1 MTVTVDDCIKFMATL
16 APPSL
21 AESWDNVGLQIG
33 SRKGEVNHIV
43 VALDP
48 SPRVVDHACDV
59 GADLLIT
66 HHPVML
72 SPIRILDIDSPVGHV
87 IRSAVSGRLSIFS
100 AHTNLDSAS
109 GGINDQ
115 LASRMG
121 LTGVVP
127 LLPAVAE
134 QTVRLEL
141 MLPTGLTR
149 HDIQKA
155 VGSALWPSDASDS
168 GACETVTGICSPDAQ
183 GFQAGRLVSLVLKRD
198 KVDGVLKRFVES
210 MGNTAF
216 FHEVRPITAAAS
228 TEGLGRFGNLHE
240 PMALAPF
247 IDHLKQCLGLTRMR
261 QIGVDPSG
269 IRRIMVCSGSGGSLL
284 ESFFASDADVFV
296 TGDIRYHDARRI
308 EDVGR
313 CVIDIGH
320 FESEHLVVEW
330 LAERLSA
337 YFNGEAH
344 AVTVMASP
352 VEADPFKIW

>member
-1 MTVTVDDCIKFMATL
+1 MAVTVDDCIKMMATL

-33 SRKGEVNHIV
+33 SRKGSVNHIV

-48 SPRVVDHACDV
+48 SPRVVDNACDM
-59 GADLLIT
+59 GAELLIT

-72 SPIRILDIDSPVGHV
+72 SPIRTLDIDSPVGRV
-87 IRSAVSGRLSIFS
+87 IRSAVRGGLSIFS

-127 LLPAVAE
+127 LMPAIEE

-141 MLPTGLTR
+141 MLPIGMDR
-149 HDIQKA
+149 HDVQRV
-155 VGSALWPSDASDS
+155 VGSALSPPEVAGS
-168 GACETVTGICSPDAQ
+168 GEGEAVIGIWDYETK
-183 GFQAGRLVSLVLKRD
+183 GFQAGRLVSVVLKRD
-198 KVDGVLKRFVES
+198 MVEGVLKRVANS
-210 MGNTAF
+210 MGDTAF
-216 FHEVRPITAAAS
+216 FHEIRPITATAS
-228 TEGLGRFGNLHE
+228 KEGLGRLGNLPD
-240 PMALAPF
+240 PMTLRRF
-247 IDHLKQCLGLTRMR
+247 IDHLKQSLGLTRLC

-269 IRRIMVCSGSGGSLL
+269 VRRVMVCSGSGGSLL
-284 ESFFASDADVFV
+284 ESFFASNANVFV

-308 EDVGR
+308 EDAGR

-320 FESEHLVVEW
+320 FESEHLVVDW
-330 LAERLSA
+330 LTECLRSHFKGGAP
-337 YFNGEAH
+337 
-344 AVTVMASP
+344 AVSVTASP
-352 VEADPFKIW
+352 VEESPFKRW